1 MGLFAINWWVVLI
14 GTVFAMVNGSIW
26 YNPRTF
32 FAVWWKIVG
41 GGKET
46 PGMGNMG
53 AVWTLT
59 VVAGA
64 VKAIFIGVAVNAFSS
79 VLGGISA
86 GEGLLTGV
94 IVAVGFL
101 APTYLV
107 NKLFAGHGFKIWAI
121 EVGNHFVDLLVIGLI
136 FGLWH

>member
-1 MGLFAINWWVVLI
+1 MGLFTINWWVVLI
-14 GTVFAMVNGSIW
+14 GTVFAMLNGSIW
-26 YNPRTF
+26 YNPKTF
-32 FAVWWKIVG
+32 FTVWWKVVG
-41 GGKET
+41 GGRET
-46 PGMGNMG
+46 PGMSNMPG
-53 AVWTLT
+53 VWVLT
-59 VVAGA
+59 VAGA
-64 VKAIFIGVAVNAFSS
+64 VVKAIFIGVAVNAFASL
-79 VLGGISA
+79 LGGISA

-94 IVAVGFL
+94 IVGVGFL